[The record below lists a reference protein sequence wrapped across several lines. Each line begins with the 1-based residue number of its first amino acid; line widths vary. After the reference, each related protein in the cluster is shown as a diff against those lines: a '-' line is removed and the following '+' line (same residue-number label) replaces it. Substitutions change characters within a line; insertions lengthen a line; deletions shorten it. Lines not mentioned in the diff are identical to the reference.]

1 MSPQNDPCR
10 RLLLSEVL
18 LEEYESLDQPQLDSN
33 EQEIIEQAIHTVI
46 RTEQFEFEKDPHKL
60 PAIYSGLAQAY
71 EALLYSKMA
80 AAFDRNFPS
89 SSETNES
96 TEEKQRRERALDRL
110 NQVRDRIID
119 AYKHAIALADNDPNK
134 AEWIHA
140 LVDLYRRRHHAEIDL
155 EEIFAEVREKTVP
168 LKEHLPRSAE
178 ALHGE
183 IVAKIY
189 GLMAEVQKADAKQKC
204 EQKYSEWQEKLKG
217 AEVQSRANQDPTEH
231 DPAERAAV
239 ADILGRVDDLRCKH
253 EEERARI
260 AAESTQQGKKA
271 ERTYNVNQ
279 KVLEDVV
286 GKVGAAPEWEA
297 GVKGTG
303 SGKAKPVKEVTLAD
317 AEKKLAQ
324 TYRSALCLSGGGIRS
339 AIFNLGILQGLA
351 RHGLLEKFDYLSTVS
366 GGGFSGGWLTAWIYR
381 DGVSSVIKHLKG
393 GPRSPLKPEPP
404 PLEHLR
410 VYSNFLSPQPGLLS
424 ADTWTLVASLMRNL
438 ILNWMVFIPVLMMF
452 LLVPRFWTSILFRS
466 TEHAPY
472 AYWGYLIAGVVAG
485 WVSFT
490 FIGWQLPSSN
500 TYESNPQVEG
510 YKSRQ
515 GPFILWCLMWMALSA
530 TALAVFFWQAPALE
544 LKHYFGLT
552 GGIIAVPWL
561 ISMIKICRVYFQTPP
576 EKRRRYLGWGL
587 LGATILIA
595 IAQLITAY
603 LLRFATTSVLPGNPD
618 HPLLYATFAVPLILL
633 LMSLGGTLIAG
644 FTSRFTNDDDQEW
657 WARAGAWMFIL
668 VVSWIAVHLLVL
680 YGPWLILTLSTTYY
694 RIKSMRLRD
703 LPWRDIGKI
712 AGTAVGVLSG
722 IITLIGGFSAKTP
735 ANAREAEKAGM
746 TGMLLSVL
754 TLLAAPI
761 FLAFVFVLISL
772 GTDFLLVS
780 YVGQGLCKWVTGG
793 STLADAPPLSSVQFP
808 LSTKPHTLPEWHGYL
823 LIATPLR
830 YLVAILISLLILTVI
845 MGRLI
850 STNNFSLQ
858 YLWRNRIIRA
868 CLGASRRTGTRRPNP
883 FTGFDTHD
891 NLLMHELRPQ
901 PEGVPKQ
908 DPSKGR
914 PEDDL
919 PAWQRDPQIPEP
931 RKLMHVLNLALN
943 LTGGKKLQW
952 QDRRA
957 ESFTVSPLHSGSY
970 WLGYRR
976 SFCYGGKEGISLG
989 AAIAISGAFAS
1000 PNMGYMMTS
1009 PVVRFLMALFNV
1021 RFGAWLG
1028 NPGLAGEQ
1036 GDLYERFVNWFLR
1049 LFGFRPPRPFQ
1060 LRSPRLSAIPI
1071 VAEAFG
1077 SLDDESSY
1085 VYLSDGGHF
1094 ENLGLYEMV
1103 LRRCRF
1109 IVVSDASSDAEYA
1122 FQSLA
1127 MAVRQIRIDLGVPI
1141 VIPDFSVN
1149 PPAQDLKNKY
1159 CALGTIRYSCVDRDP
1174 NDVQS
1179 RDEDF
1184 DGVLIYIKPS
1194 LIGEEPRDVINYW
1207 QGSNGFPQETITDQW
1222 FSEAQF
1228 ESYRALGSHIIDAI
1242 CDPESQQNQNQVTFA
1257 AFARKVFEHN
1267 QLDFRAF
1274 RESLGYFALENQS
1287 TATLMANEYPTY
1299 QNKVKKFLD
1308 KLLG

>member
-1 MSPQNDPCR
+1 MSAPNDPCR

-18 LEEYESLDQPQLDSN
+18 LEEYESLDQPQLDPT
-33 EQEIIEQAIHTVI
+33 EQEIIEKAIRTVI
-46 RTEQFEFEKDPHKL
+46 RTEQFEEDPQKL
-60 PAIYSGLAQAY
+60 PEIYSHLAQAY
-71 EALLYSKMA
+71 ETLLHLKMSA
-80 AAFDRNFPS
+80 DFDRNFPS
-89 SSETNES
+89 HAETAES
-96 TEEKQRRERALDRL
+96 KAERERRERALDRL
-110 NQVRDRIID
+110 NDIRDRMID
-119 AYKHAIALADNDPNK
+119 AYGHAIALTYNDPNQAANK
-134 AEWIHA
+134 AAWMNA
-140 LVDLYRRRHHAEIDL
+140 LADLYSRRYHNAEIDL
-155 EEIFAEVREKTVP
+155 EKIVAQIREKTLS
-168 LKEHLPRSAE
+168 LKEHLSGSAE

-183 IVAKIY
+183 IVSKIY
-189 GLMAEVQKADAKQKC
+189 RLMAEAQKRDAHKEC
-204 EQKYSEWQEKLKG
+204 EEKENEWKG
-217 AEVQSRANQDPTEH
+217 KAQNKAVKRVVVAE
-231 DPAERAAV
+231 
-239 ADILGRVDDLRCKH
+239 ILGRVDDLRSKY
-253 EEERARI
+253 EEERKTAP
-260 AAESTQQGKKA
+260 ETDQQYEKA
-271 ERTYNVNQ
+271 ERNEIVDQ
-279 KVLEDVV
+279 KIVDDVIDDQ
-286 GKVGAAPEWEA
+286 GEAADWEP

-303 SGKAKPVKEVTLAD
+303 SGKVKAVKDVTLAD
-317 AEKKLAQ
+317 AEKKLAL

-381 DGVSSVIKHLKG
+381 DGQKSVMNQLKE
-393 GPRSPLKPEPP
+393 PPKSPLKPEAS

-424 ADTWTLVASLMRNL
+424 ADTWTLVASLLRNL
-438 ILNWMVFIPVLMMF
+438 MLNWMVFIPVLMIF
-452 LLVPRFWTSILFRS
+452 LLVPRLLTSILFRAS
-466 TEHAPY
+466 EY
-472 AYWGYLIAGVVAG
+472 AQYAHWGYLIVGVVAG
-485 WVSFT
+485 WISFT
-490 FIGWQLPSSN
+490 FIGWNLPSTN
-500 TYESNPQVEG
+500 TYESNPRVDG
-510 YKSRQ
+510 YKSTQ
-515 GPFILWCLMWMALSA
+515 GPFIIWCLLWMTISA
-530 TALAVFFWQAPALE
+530 AAFAVFFWLRLGPNSAEFALY
-544 LKHYFGLT
+544 KYFGLT
-552 GGIIAVPWL
+552 GGIIAAPWL
-561 ISMIKICRVYFQTPP
+561 MCIVKFYRMQSQKPP
-576 EKRRRYLGWGL
+576 EKRRKHLGWAVI
-587 LGATILIA
+587 GATILIA
-595 IAQLITAY
+595 IAQLVTAY
-603 LLRFATTSVLPGNPD
+603 LLRFATTSLLPRNPN

-633 LMSLGGTLIAG
+633 LMSVGGTLIAG

-680 YGPWLILTLSTTYY
+680 YGPLVILTLGTTYY
-694 RIKSMRLRD
+694 RIKSAGLRN

-735 ANAREAEKAGM
+735 ANAKEAQKAGV

-772 GTDFLLVS
+772 ATDWLLVS
-780 YVGQGLCKWVTGG
+780 YVGQEICKWITDGVT
-793 STLADAPPLSSVQFP
+793 LPNAPPLSSAQFP
-808 LSTKPHTLPEWHGYL
+808 LPNPPATLPDWHSYLIMATPFRYL
-823 LIATPLR
+823 LTIA
-830 YLVAILISLLILTVI
+830 VLLTVLTVI

-868 CLGASRRTGTRRPNP
+868 CLGASRRAGTRRPNP
-883 FTGFDTHD
+883 FTGFDSHD

-901 PEGVPKQ
+901 PTADPPKPAT
-908 DPSKGR
+908 DR
-914 PEDDL
+914 PKDDL
-919 PAWQRDPQIPEP
+919 PPWRRADDGTVLQDLRP

-952 QDRRA
+952 QDRKA

-976 SFCYGGKEGISLG
+976 SFCYGGREGISLG

-1028 NPGLAGEQ
+1028 NPGPAGDQ
-1036 GDLYERFVNWFLR
+1036 ANLYERFVNRLLR
-1049 LFGFRPPRPFQ
+1049 PFGFQAPRPFQ

-1141 VIPDFSVN
+1141 VIPDFSLS

-1174 NDVQS
+1174 NDLNS
-1179 RDEDF
+1179 TDEDF

-1207 QGSNGFPQETITDQW
+1207 QGSKGFPQETITDQW

-1242 CDPESQQNQNQVTFA
+1242 CNPEDRKGQNQVSFA

-1287 TATLMANEYPTY
+1287 TATLGGSAYPAY